1 MDKDKNDMQI
11 NIVEQKITILDPEPY
26 WDYCRKAIA
35 YATRVAYRSENVGK
49 TVEEKNERDNNL
61 FLRLLHPSDLTH
73 PQHTSTF
80 EHKVFSVEILTDRAI
95 ANEIIRHRHTAFTQE
110 STRYVNMGKRGADF
124 VLPYGLSEQEKEIV
138 MMSYKSSYS
147 SYLKLIESGVL
158 PQHAR
163 DVLPLGL
170 ATTMVMSTNITQWRS
185 VFKLRCDAGAH
196 PKVRSIMFAVLSE
209 FNKRIPSAFNDL
221 YLKFKDVKDIAPCN
235 VEIKPIDSYCC

>member
-1 MDKDKNDMQI
+1 MPEI

-26 WDYCRKAIA
+26 WEYCRKAIA
-35 YATRVAYRSENVGK
+35 YATRVAYRSENAGK
-49 TVEEKNERDNNL
+49 TDEEKMERDNKL

-80 EHKVFSVEILTDRAI
+80 EHKVFSIEILTDRAI

-124 VLPYGLSEQEKEIV
+124 VLPHGLNDSQKDAVVDSYRKSYGA
-138 MMSYKSSYS
+138 
-147 SYLKLIESGVL
+147 YLELLESGLL
-158 PQHAR
+158 PQQAR

-170 ATTMVMSTNITQWRS
+170 ATTMVMSTNITQWRN

-196 PKVRSIMFAVLSE
+196 PKVRSLMFAVLTE
-209 FNKRIPSAFNDL
+209 FNKRIPSAFKDL
-221 YLKFKDVKDIAPCN
+221 YDKFSEMKEIEPCLVDV
-235 VEIKPIDSYCC
+235 KPIDDYC

>member
-1 MDKDKNDMQI
+1 MPEI
-11 NIVEQKITILDPEPY
+11 NIVEQKVTILDPESY

-35 YATRVAYRSENVGK
+35 YATRVAYRSENMGN
-49 TVEEKNERDNNL
+49 TDEEKNERDNKL

-80 EHKVFSVEILTDRAI
+80 EHKVFSIEILTDRAI

-110 STRYVNMGKRGADF
+110 STRYVNMGKKGADF
-124 VLPYGLSEQEKEIV
+124 IMPCGLSDVQKDIV
-138 MMSYKSSYS
+138 IASYKNSYS
-147 SYLKLIESGVL
+147 SYLKLLESGVA

-170 ATTMVMSTNITQWRS
+170 ATTMVMSTNITQWRN

-196 PKVRSIMFAVLSE
+196 PKVRSLMFAVLSE
-209 FNKRIPSAFNDL
+209 FNKRIPSAFQDL
-221 YLKFKDVKDIAPCN
+221 YDKFSVMKEIEPCK
-235 VEIKPIDSYCC
+235 VEIKPIDSYCDC